1 MTTARSTVF
10 LFTLVISIV
19 LNHSLSIVLAD
30 EPVVLPFPVVGF
42 QAGVIEEIHGSSIR
56 IDGRTYVLK
65 ADVLVIDHKG
75 RPLEVDRI
83 IPSSLAKFH
92 MKEGHIDKMMVTLPQ

>member
-1 MTTARSTVF
+1 MITARGTVL
-10 LFTLVISIV
+10 LFALVITV
-19 LNHSLSIVLAD
+19 ALNHSASIALAD
-30 EPVVLPFPVVGF
+30 DSVALPFPVVGF
-42 QAGVIEEIHGSSIR
+42 QAGVIEEMHGSSIR

-75 RPLEVDRI
+75 RPLELDRI
-83 IPSSLAKFH
+83 IPTSLAKFH